1 MTDTI
6 EALPVAKIRVV
17 VADDYQPLVAMVRG
31 TLGEEFEVVATT
43 ENGNQAVDA
52 VLRLDP
58 DVLVID
64 IAMPVLDGLQAAK
77 QLQKL
82 DCQVCIVF
90 LTIHEDQDFVTAAF
104 AVGACA
110 YVIKSRLT
118 ADLVRA
124 IREAMLGHIFVSPTL
139 KR

>member
-1 MTDTI
+1 M
-6 EALPVAKIRVV
+6 AKIRVV
-17 VADDYQPLVAMVRG
+17 LADDYQPLVARVRE

-82 DCQVCIVF
+82 DCQARIVF
-90 LTIHEDQDFVTAAF
+90 LTMHKGQDFVTAAF

-118 ADLVRA
+118 TDLVRA

-139 KR
+139 KM